1 MSHVSGVV
9 ELVDMSTA
17 CQWYFYHR
25 HKIRRDVLEF
35 VSTLLLTWIIDQI
48 KSKSFRYQ
56 TAEIVVQCHLTPLD
70 TTWPFDHLQIGHLT
84 PIWEDMVSH
93 YLKLESNLLYL
104 YPKDRLELE
113 HVLFISP
120 SFNMEDSMWMLK
132 GLDSK
137 VEVVLPTP

>member
-1 MSHVSGVV
+1 M
-9 ELVDMSTA
+9 
-17 CQWYFYHR
+17 
-25 HKIRRDVLEF
+25 I
-35 VSTLLLTWIIDQI
+35 
-48 KSKSFRYQ
+48 
-56 TAEIVVQCHLTPLD
+56 
-70 TTWPFDHLQIGHLT
+70 
-84 PIWEDMVSH
+84 SH